1 MRRVAVADTMFRD
14 VIEPS
19 VKLGSKKGRT
29 VWVSIVVHA
38 AIVAAL
44 LIVPLIAPAVLPMP
58 AASILAFA
66 FPASPA
72 ALPPAL
78 QLIQRN
84 SVPQTTNRAV
94 DIDAAPVVA
103 PSTITPERGVASTTD
118 AIRTIENGSGG
129 VPGGVGDPVALPP
142 APPVVR
148 MPDPVPT
155 APKRVGGDIKPPT
168 KMKHVPPVY
177 PAVAQAA
184 RVEGTVIIQATI
196 SPAGKVADAL
206 VLRSNPLL
214 DAAALE
220 AVRQWEFT
228 PTLLNGSAVAVIM
241 TVTVDFRLR

>member
-1 MRRVAVADTMFRD
+1 VADTMFRD

-38 AIVAAL
+38 AIVSAL
-44 LIVPLIAPAVLPMP
+44 LIAPLIAPAVLPMP
-58 AASILAFA
+58 AAMILAFA

-72 ALPPAL
+72 PLPPAPH
-78 QLIQRN
+78 LIQRN
-84 SVPQTTNRAV
+84 SAPQTTNRTV
-94 DIDAAPVVA
+94 DIDAAPVVP
-103 PSTITPERGVASTTD
+103 PSTITPERGVGSTTD
-118 AIRTIENGSGG
+118 AVRTIENGFGG
-129 VPGGVGDPVALPP
+129 VPSGVGDPVALPP
-142 APPVVR
+142 APTVVR
-148 MPDPVPT
+148 PPDPMATKPVRP
-155 APKRVGGDIKPPT
+155 GGNIKAPT
-168 KMKHVPPVY
+168 KVKHVPPVY

-196 SPAGKVADAL
+196 SPTGKVADAL

>member
-1 MRRVAVADTMFRD
+1 MFRD
-14 VIEPS
+14 VVEPS
-19 VKLGSKKGRT
+19 VKLASKKGRT
-29 VWVSIVVHA
+29 VWVSILVHA
-38 AIVAAL
+38 AIVSAL
-44 LIVPLIAPAVLPMP
+44 VVAPLIAPAVLPMP
-58 AASILAFA
+58 AAMILAFA
-66 FPASPA
+66 FPATPA
-72 ALPPAL
+72 HLPPAP
-78 QLIQRN
+78 QIAQRN
-84 SVPQTTNRAV
+84 SAPQATNRGV
-94 DIDAAPVVA
+94 DINVAPVVP

-118 AIRTIENGSGG
+118 AVRTIENGFGG

-142 APPVVR
+142 APTVVR
-148 MPDPVPT
+148 PPDPVPT
-155 APKRVGGDIKPPT
+155 EPKRIGGAIKAPT

-214 DAAALE
+214 DAAALD